1 MNPMQII
8 SMIKNGGNPQQ
19 ILLGMLENGATNNPM
34 LNNLINLAKEGKTK
48 EIEEIA
54 RNMVKEQ
61 GKDFDTE
68 FNSFRKNLGI

>member
-1 MNPMQII
+1 MNPLQII

-19 ILLGMLENGATNNPM
+19 VLMGMLDKTGNPV

-48 EIEEIA
+48 EIEDIA
-54 RNMVKEQ
+54 RNIVSEQ

-68 FNSFRKNLGI
+68 FNSFRQNLGI

>member
-19 ILLGMLENGATNNPM
+19 ILIGMLENGAANNPM
-34 LNNLINLAKEGKTK
+34 LSNLVDLVKQGKTK
-48 EIEEIA
+48 EIEDIA

-68 FNSFRKNLGI
+68 FNSFRKSLGI

>member
-19 ILLGMLENGATNNPM
+19 ILLGMLENGAINNPM